1 MIWVLIFGGVGLIGL
16 ITVIAYAV
24 WLARKASDLF
34 SEITVLTGR
43 MQQIAELLGKIEIPA
58 PSDYN
63 ANSEPEISS
72 GK

>member
-1 MIWVLIFGGVGLIGL
+1 MIFGGVGLIGL

-24 WLARKASDLF
+24 WLAHKASDLF

-63 ANSEPEISS
+63 AISEPESIS